1 MFPGVPHRAAQCGRG
16 HLRGRGEVRRDADTL
31 HCPGRGHVSVPRAT
45 CADPACPGAD
55 EAVLPGGGGGVR
67 GLLAGV
73 HGVLLAAADRDA
85 RPRHARQAVT
95 GDQPGRDNSH
105 VIMSTQCSYPYIYIS
120 SVHITY
126 LV

>member
-1 MFPGVPHRAAQCGRG
+1 MPRAA
-16 HLRGRGEVRRDADTL
+16 
-31 HCPGRGHVSVPRAT
+31 

-73 HGVLLAAADRDA
+73 HGVLPAAADRDA

-95 GDQPGRDNSH
+95 GDQPSRDNSH